1 MTGTKQ
7 MSLRRHL
14 HSQFLSRQF
23 QLRPQNN
30 DEHQFKYNPNG
41 MIDMNEI
48 REGKFEKR
56 EFEETIKI
64 YMFGFKER
72 ERWKRER
79 NVHRFF
85 NLPIIAKKMGRRIK
99 WH

>member
-1 MTGTKQ
+1 
-7 MSLRRHL
+7 
-14 HSQFLSRQF
+14 
-23 QLRPQNN
+23 
-30 DEHQFKYNPNG
+30 

-48 REGKFEKR
+48 REREFEKR

-79 NVHRFF
+79 NVWGSIDFSIS
-85 NLPIIAKKMGRRIK
+85 L
-99 WH
+99 